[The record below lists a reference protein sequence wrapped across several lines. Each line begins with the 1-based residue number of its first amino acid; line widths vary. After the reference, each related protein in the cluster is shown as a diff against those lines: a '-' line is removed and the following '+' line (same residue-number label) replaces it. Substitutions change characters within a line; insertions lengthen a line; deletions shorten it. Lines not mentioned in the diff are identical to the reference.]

1 MKRLSIIL
9 TICITAINMLISCND
24 DGFEYS
30 DYHCNLTI
38 DNSKHRDATL
48 ASAMNAMTPGIFC
61 KISFKMENG
70 AKYFVFENNHN
81 TKTQSIFNAI
91 DEKLQN
97 EKRLG
102 QYNGVI
108 VGYGNLD
115 NPAKFYAYDGQCPN
129 CFNPNSIPL
138 KDAPLTVSSQKWSV
152 RHIVFNLFC
161 SAYPSIRSFVCS
173 GSLEHSDIFECMCK
187 SLSMMYFIII
197 TSASIVSLIIRIL

>member
-38 DNSKHRDATL
+38 DNNTHLDATL

-138 KDAPLTVSSQKWSV
+138 KDAPLTVSSNGVAKCPLCH
-152 RHIVFNLFC
+152 REYNLNTGGNIC
-161 SAYPSIRSFVCS
+161 GGDMGNTHKQYRAASS
-173 GSLEHSDIFECMCK
+173 GPNGTLRV
-187 SLSMMYFIII
+187 Y
-197 TSASIVSLIIRIL
+197 